1 MQTCAE
7 NYHQLSGNVAMFAHG
22 EMQQDSVQVNEHSS
36 MTCRIIGTLLS
47 SAVATWHLAVTWKTT
62 SFVHAMLT

>member
-1 MQTCAE
+1 
-7 NYHQLSGNVAMFAHG
+7 MFAHV
-22 EMQQDSVQVNEHSS
+22 EMQQDSVQLNEHSS
-36 MTCRIIGTLLS
+36 MTFQIIGTSLS